1 MMLRLWPMAVE
12 ESDAVHDAEIEA
24 IYKYPDSLDIP
35 YVRLNFSCTASGN
48 VAVDGRSAGLSS
60 MTDKKVFGRLRRLAD
75 VILVGAGTI
84 RADGYR
90 GARTWEALRAQRRA
104 RNQAEI
110 ALIAVVTA
118 SADIDVDGPLFTD
131 TWIPPMILTV
141 QAAPTTNVQRLVEAG
156 ADVVIVGEKRASAR
170 QIIDALAARH
180 LYRILCEGGASLF
193 GDLIAADVVDE
204 VCFTLSPN
212 LGGTGQIAHGTT
224 GGLRALR
231 LKSVLTD
238 ENSLLIRYI
247 REQASLL

>member
-1 MMLRLWPMAVE
+1 MLRLWPMAVE

-60 MTDKKVFGRLRRLAD
+60 VADKKVFGRLRRLAD

-110 ALIAVVTA
+110 APIAVVTA

-141 QAAPTTNVQRLVEAG
+141 QAAQPLMSS
-156 ADVVIVGEKRASAR
+156 AS
-170 QIIDALAARH
+170 
-180 LYRILCEGGASLF
+180 
-193 GDLIAADVVDE
+193 
-204 VCFTLSPN
+204 
-212 LGGTGQIAHGTT
+212 
-224 GGLRALR
+224 
-231 LKSVLTD
+231 
-238 ENSLLIRYI
+238 
-247 REQASLL
+247 